1 MFEYAAKVAKP
12 IHDGDTVW
20 LEVDLGF
27 GLKFVESF
35 RLLGINAP
43 ELRTPTGPA
52 ARDYLRALIDGQPL
66 TVKTAKDKKEKYG
79 RYLATI
85 FLPDG
90 TNVNEKMVE
99 AGHAV
104 RY

>member
-1 MFEYAAKVAKP
+1 MFEYSAKVSKP
-12 IHDGDTVW
+12 IYDGDTVW

-27 GLKFVESF
+27 GLKFTENF

-52 ARDYLRALIDGQPL
+52 ARDYLRALVEGQAL
-66 TVKTAKDKKEKYG
+66 VVKTSKDKKEKYG

-85 FLPDG
+85 LLPDG
-90 TNVNEKMVE
+90 TNVNEKMIE
-99 AGHAV
+99 TGHAV